1 MKPSSGVKPPIP
13 SMTRSPFSREL
24 TRTVRSDRARAHSAA
39 SASPESISG
48 LRRPPP
54 CGGTRSGKLFSPLE
68 RRSRKAGRVHAGQPQ
83 PGELQ
88 EAAHQLGMK
97 SFLRVNHRKIA
108 QKRRPE
114 RNLDELPEL
123 ELLGG
128 DDARHDGE
136 AQAGGDESLQRLRA
150 AELDD
155 HVEGVRCDPRLLQVA
170 VDDGARAGAR
180 LPADIGMLDE

>member
-24 TRTVRSDRARAHSAA
+24 TRTVRKDRARSHSAA

-54 CGGTRSGKLFSPLE
+54 CGGTRSGKLSSLPE
-68 RRSRKAGRVHAGQPQ
+68 RRSADAIGAVHQAWRRHAGKPH

-88 EAAHQLGMK
+88 EAAHQLGME
-97 SFLRVNHRKIA
+97 SFLRINHREIA
-108 QKRRPE
+108 DERRPE
-114 RNLDELPEL
+114 RNLDQLPEL
-123 ELLGG
+123 ELLGD

-136 AQAGGDESLQRLRA
+136 AQARSDEPLQRFRA
-150 AELDD
+150 AELD
-155 HVEGVRCDPRLLQVA
+155 HRVEG
-170 VDDGARAGAR
+170 
-180 LPADIGMLDE
+180 